1 MINNYNIS
9 NLKIYVISLK
19 TKEEYIKSNNYKSL
33 SNLNHKIILSKGIIL
48 NKQQCE
54 KYFIYAKS
62 AIGITLAHLKVWK
75 NIKRKMD
82 NLNKLSTLSNYSII
96 LEDDTIL
103 KFDKN
108 KFFEEIKYIINNFT
122 FDIYKIHSDFN
133 NGFTSM
139 AAYIINNNTV
149 NNILSNYKIYLGH
162 LDFDLYILKLLN
174 KITLLTHSHNLFITN
189 ENESTNRKDKY
200 NVLKLLD
207 NIKLSERSDKNL
219 RHFISFKVFR
229 IFDYETIVFELI
241 LFILLIISII
251 FKLKY
256 LFLIVIILL
265 II

>member
-1 MINNYNIS
+1 MI
-9 NLKIYVISLK
+9 
-19 TKEEYIKSNNYKSL
+19 
-33 SNLNHKIILSKGIIL
+33 
-48 NKQQCE
+48 
-54 KYFIYAKS
+54 
-62 AIGITLAHLKVWK
+62 
-75 NIKRKMD
+75 
-82 NLNKLSTLSNYSII
+82 
-96 LEDDTIL
+96 
-103 KFDKN
+103 KN

-200 NVLKLLD
+200 NILKLLD

-256 LFLIVIILL
+256 FIF
-265 II
+265 